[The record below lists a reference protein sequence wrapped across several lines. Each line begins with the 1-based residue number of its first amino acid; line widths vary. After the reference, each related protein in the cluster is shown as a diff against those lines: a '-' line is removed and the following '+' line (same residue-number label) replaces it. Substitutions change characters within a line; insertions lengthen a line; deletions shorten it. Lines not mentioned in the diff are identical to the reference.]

1 MLSLIIVVAVVLL
14 LTVVPVMIAARIV
27 GARRTGFGYS
37 LLALIVSYLIVGVAL
52 RLFHGGGIVSIF
64 AAALGYMLI
73 LDTTY
78 LRGLAVVFLQYVFT
92 ALIVVILM
100 FTAIGSLVHMKDMM
114 RQLPID
120 TTPSQSV

>member
-1 MLSLIIVVAVVLL
+1 MLSFIIVVAVILL
-14 LTVVPVMIAARIV
+14 LTVVPVMIAARVV
-27 GARRTGFGYS
+27 GAKRTGFGVS
-37 LLALIVSYLIVGVAL
+37 LLALVVSYLIVGVAL
-52 RLFHGGGIVSIF
+52 RLFHGSGIVSIF

-78 LRGLAVVFLQYVFT
+78 LRGLAVVFLQYLIT
-92 ALIVVILM
+92 ALIVVVLM

-120 TTPSQSV
+120 SGPVQSV